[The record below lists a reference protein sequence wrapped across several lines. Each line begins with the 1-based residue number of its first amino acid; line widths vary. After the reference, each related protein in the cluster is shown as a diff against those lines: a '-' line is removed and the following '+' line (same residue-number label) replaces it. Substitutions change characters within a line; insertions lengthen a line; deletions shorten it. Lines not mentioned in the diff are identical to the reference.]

1 MMKIVLLLCGLSLY
15 MYAISLGETLFNGNC
30 VTCHKIDTP
39 NSAPTIGEIQMR
51 YKKALPTQENFVGF
65 MARWVQ
71 KPDAKTALM
80 PEAISHYGLM
90 PELGFDQETLEEIAR
105 YLYQTKF

>member
-1 MMKIVLLLCGLSLY
+1 MKVVLLLCGLSLT

-39 NSAPTIGEIQMR
+39 NSAPTIVEVQAR
-51 YKKALPTQENFVGF
+51 YKKALPSKEDFVTF
-65 MARWVQ
+65 MARWVE

-80 PEAISHYGLM
+80 PEAISQYGLM
-90 PELGFDQETLEEIAR
+90 PELGFDKETLSEIGL
-105 YLYQTKF
+105 YLFEKQY